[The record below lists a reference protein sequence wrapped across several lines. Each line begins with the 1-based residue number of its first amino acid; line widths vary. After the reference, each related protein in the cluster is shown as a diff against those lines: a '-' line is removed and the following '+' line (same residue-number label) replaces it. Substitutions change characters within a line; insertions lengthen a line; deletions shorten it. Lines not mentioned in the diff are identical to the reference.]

1 MLKQD
6 RNKKKSVTS
15 HYITMNIFIK
25 WPNFC
30 KFKYSNLR
38 TPSRSKPLLAL
49 GNGVRLTECL
59 LFLFRS
65 LATTTTTSDRLCPG
79 GTGFSFG
86 NNHYPDFASASW
98 LAVSDLLNISFIQMV
113 FRSTSLGLGHR
124 TQRAGQGPVRGTEIW
139 GLGSFSCDPT
149 QLGPKYSNFPV
160 CLKRSSYS
168 LR

>member
-1 MLKQD
+1 MFA
-6 RNKKKSVTS
+6 
-15 HYITMNIFIK
+15 IFV
-25 WPNFC
+25 
-30 KFKYSNLR
+30 
-38 TPSRSKPLLAL
+38 PLP
-49 GNGVRLTECL
+49 CDDD
-59 LFLFRS
+59 
-65 LATTTTTSDRLCPG
+65 DRLCPG

-168 LR
+168 LRETDGKHTQKNQITLWASFWGFEMFLCTYLSLKSPNGKWLAVGTLDHFFGGHHVI